1 MSTMPPI
8 SFSRSAPAMSCSSPK
23 ARNCAIQARRSWR
36 SLMVFC
42 FAGRVLTAVS
52 MPAVYRSMARGVEPG
67 GGLHIK
73 DQPLGLAAAA
83 ADHDLFVGGLLF
95 LAEHRIV
102 VHRDAGDHLGLAG
115 AADAELAG
123 IIDVDAGVEQH
134 FEHFFARR
142 DEIFL
147 TRFGELDPEATEAI
161 GRRGVFLRRE
171 IFDVDVGTRPARG
184 RCLERL

>member
-8 SFSRSAPAMSCSSPK
+8 SFSRSAPEMSCSSPK
-23 ARNCAIQARRSWR
+23 ARNCANQARKSWR
-36 SLMVFC
+36 TLMVFC
-42 FAGRVLTAVS
+42 FAGRALTAVS
-52 MPAVYRSMARGVEPG
+52 IPAVYSSMPRRVETG
-67 GGLHIK
+67 RDLHVE

-102 VHRDAGDHLGLAG
+102 VHRDARNHPGLAG

-134 FEHFFARR
+134 FEYFLARR
-142 DEIFL
+142 D
-147 TRFGELDPEATEAI
+147 
-161 GRRGVFLRRE
+161 
-171 IFDVDVGTRPARG
+171 
-184 RCLERL
+184 

>member
-8 SFSRSAPAMSCSSPK
+8 SFSRSAPAMSCNSPK
-23 ARNCAIQARRSWR
+23 ARNCEIQARRSWR

-52 MPAVYRSMARGVEPG
+52 MPAVYRSIPRRVETG
-67 GGLHIK
+67 RGLHIQ
-73 DQPLGLAAAA
+73 DQPLGLTTAA
-83 ADHDLFVGGLLF
+83 ADHDLFVGSLLF
-95 LAEHRIV
+95 LAEYRIV

-115 AADAELAG
+115 AADAEFAG

-134 FEHFFARR
+134 FEHFLARR

-147 TRFGELDPEATEAI
+147 ARLGEFDPEAAEAVFRVRI
-161 GRRGVFLRRE
+161 FLRRK
-171 IFDVDVGTRPARG
+171 IFDVHVGLRPG
-184 RCLERL
+184 RRC